1 MNTINPEDL
10 EKLQFNVQLLLTE
23 LKSLNH
29 LAVHQSISQFYYM
42 QKNEELTIMNEQLR
56 TGFSNVQCAL
66 ERLEDINRRTS
77 QLYHEVH
84 VAWSKDFHWLRQH
97 MKIMK

>member
-10 EKLQFNVQLLLTE
+10 EKLQFNVQLLLME
-23 LKSLNH
+23 LKSHNH

-77 QLYHEVH
+77 QLYYEVH
-84 VAWSKDFHWLRQH
+84 AAWLKDLQWLRQH
-97 MKIMK
+97 LKIMK